1 MATTTSKNIRRP
13 GGKKRFYKSA
23 RFWLTTFLLL
33 VIFGTAGGIFAIQYT
48 EEYRKRAETYDLE
61 RINDLEIPS
70 LILDRNDKVIGRFY
84 VQNRSV
90 IPISQIPE
98 NFIQALLSSE
108 DSRFYTHKGVDFMGI
123 VRAAYLNV
131 KGNKQ
136 GASTITQQLA
146 RNAYDLKAEAV
157 GRKETTMQRKFV
169 EAFLARRIEER
180 YSKREILEFYLNRIY
195 FGSGFYGIRSASLGY
210 YGKEPMQMT
219 TDECASLVTLIKNP
233 TQRSP
238 LNNPKANLEG
248 RNYVLGR
255 MREEKFI
262 TRDEYARLV
271 ALPLSLDPKPIGR
284 GTTHFYERIADAVGK
299 ALGEEGLASGGFKIH
314 TTILA
319 EAQTAAQKALRES
332 LSRAEAHSGYTRARY
347 ENYRRDGDKLPEY
360 LQGAV
365 LMVDHETGEVLAYVG
380 GRDYAQAPYD
390 IIQSGKRP
398 LGTAFFPFIYAAGFN
413 GSLTPATLVEDEPMD
428 NRAVMVG
435 GREGIL
441 GEWGMEIPNPTY
453 EGNITTR
460 RALETSKISATVR
473 FANLAGLQ
481 QVRDTAVACG
491 LPLKDAQLLPRL
503 SVGWEEVN
511 LRDVVSAMSVFPMGG
526 KSGVKDLIY
535 LDRIENAEGRV
546 IYRQPRPQIQRRQA
560 IQPSTAW
567 QVHSMMAG
575 SLVRGSAEGATEGLL
590 EKPFYGAAKGGTTPD
605 FCDAWF
611 VGYNKRI
618 TCGVW
623 TGFLQPGGAPIY
635 PGAFSRDLAMPV
647 WQATMNAAAPS
658 FNDGPISP
666 PAGIVEVPICK
677 VSGQR
682 GTQFCQEHV
691 SDPMSGKMRSKSTTF
706 VEYFR
711 QGTDRLPFC
720 AVHSG
725 ATADSITPEAAL
737 SNLPALDAI
746 PIRPTAPFIIGED
759 PYHTEVP
766 SFAVTSHTSGL
777 IRRRSNVLDSLDL
790 GNEEESIPLRRP
802 GRLEIHDD

>member
-1 MATTTSKNIRRP
+1 MATTSKNTRKQ

-23 RFWLTTFLLL
+23 RFWLMTFLFL
-33 VIFGTAGGIFAIQYT
+33 VIFGTVGGIFAIQYS
-48 EEYRKRAETYDLE
+48 EEYRKRAASYDLE

-70 LILDRNDKVIGRFY
+70 VIVDRNDKVIGRFY

-90 IPISQIPE
+90 IPISQIPG
-98 NFIQALLSSE
+98 NFIQALLASE
-108 DSRFYTHKGVDFMGI
+108 DSRFQTHGGVDYMGI
-123 VRAAYLNV
+123 IRAFYLNA

-157 GRKETTMQRKFV
+157 GRKESTIQRKLV
-169 EAFLARRIEER
+169 EAFLARRIEQR

-195 FGSGFYGIRSASLGY
+195 FGSGFYGIRSAALGY

-255 MREEKFI
+255 MKEEKFI
-262 TRDEYARLV
+262 TRDEYARLSS
-271 ALPLSLDPKPIGR
+271 LPLSLNPKPTSR

-319 EAQTAAQKALRES
+319 EAQTAAQKSLLES
-332 LSRAEAHSGYTRARY
+332 LARAEAHAGYTRQRY
-347 ENYRRDGDKLPEY
+347 QEFHRNGGKLPEY

-390 IIQSGKRP
+390 FIQSGKRP
-398 LGTAFFPFIYAAGFN
+398 LGTAFFPFVYAAGFN
-413 GSLTPATLVEDEPMD
+413 GSLTPATLVEDSPMD

-453 EGNITTR
+453 EGNITPR

-473 FANLAGLQ
+473 FAALAGLQ

-491 LPLKDAQLLPRL
+491 FPLKDAQLLPRL

-511 LRDVVSAMSVFPMGG
+511 LKDVVAAMSVFPLGG
-526 KSGVKDLIY
+526 KSGAKDLIY
-535 LDRIENAEGRV
+535 LDRIENAQGRV
-546 IYRQPRPQIQRRQA
+546 IYRQPRPQVQRKQVLNPA
-560 IQPSTAW
+560 TAW
-567 QVHSMMAG
+567 QVHTMLAG
-575 SLVRGSAEGATEGLL
+575 SLIRGSSEGCTEGLL
-590 EKPFYGAAKGGTTPD
+590 EKPFYGAAKGGTTAD

-623 TGFLQPGGAPIY
+623 TGFLQPNGAPIY

-658 FNDGPISP
+658 FRDGPISQP
-666 PAGIVEVPICK
+666 TGIVEVPICK

-691 SDPMSGKMRSKSTTF
+691 EDPATGKIRSKSTTF

-711 QGTDRLPFC
+711 QGTDKLPFC
-720 AVHSG
+720 SIHSG
-725 ATADSITPEAAL
+725 ATGEPLAPETAL

-759 PYHTEVP
+759 PYHTEIP
-766 SFAVTSHTSGL
+766 SFAVTSSSSGL
-777 IRRRSNVLDSLDL
+777 TRRRTNVLDSLDL
-790 GNEEESIPLRRP
+790 GNEQESIPLKRP
-802 GRLEIHDD
+802 ARLEIHDE